1 MLSKE
6 KALYQV
12 KLILDYLPQEEYDL
26 IPQNTIDY
34 IEDNFE
40 YDENITINP
49 DMPLEKQNIDEASYR
64 YLEKI
69 IAQVEEKS
77 KDSEITNYISS
88 VEESNRN
95 NDTNEEIIR
104 LKNIVEILQKENAK
118 IPKVKDLVQEYKD
131 ELEKRN
137 EEIKILK
144 VNNNYLQNQL
154 SKIPKF
160 IRRIFI
166 KKDEVKL
173 LEDGKIN

>member
-1 MLSKE
+1 M
-6 KALYQV
+6 
-12 KLILDYLPQEEYDL
+12 
-26 IPQNTIDY
+26 
-34 IEDNFE
+34 
-40 YDENITINP
+40 
-49 DMPLEKQNIDEASYR
+49 
-64 YLEKI
+64 
-69 IAQVEEKS
+69 
-77 KDSEITNYISS
+77 
-88 VEESNRN
+88 
-95 NDTNEEIIR
+95 
-104 LKNIVEILQKENAK
+104 KNIVEILQKENAK

-160 IRRIFI
+160 IRMIFI